1 MNTVK
6 YIAAVLILSLTAM
19 ILSGCAGFY
28 SGVSKDTVMVKKIPE
43 QKPDE
48 VVEYNG
54 VLSEETVKT
63 LSMNAVNKYF
73 EHNLSLDDI
82 VFEMFFMD
90 QQGIKTLLADAT
102 SNVKM
107 DRGFLV
113 EYKEPLKKV
122 ASGVYMANVM
132 NIYDPS
138 DAYGVVIN
146 AKDGEVLGIS
156 IVTNPSAEKQQ
167 KGLSHE
173 ELEGIANEFV
183 ESLGEYKLSDLE
195 LDDALY
201 YRGSV
206 EFYYIK
212 KNSDEVVLSVLLNAN
227 TGQGIGFYKD
237 MMTVLQLLMNKMK
250 SAYLYEEKNKK

>member
-1 MNTVK
+1 MSTVK

-28 SGVSKDTVMVKKIPE
+28 TGVSKDTVMVKKIPE

-156 IVTNPSAEKQQ
+156 KLTNPSVEKQQ
-167 KGLSHE
+167 KELSHE
-173 ELEGIANEFV
+173 ELEGHANEFV

-195 LDDALY
+195 LDNALY

-237 MMTVLQLLMNKMK
+237 MMTVLQFLMNKMK
-250 SAYLYEEKNKK
+250 SVYMYEEKYKK

>member
-6 YIAAVLILSLTAM
+6 YIAAALILSLTAM

-156 IVTNPSAEKQQ
+156 IVTNPSVDKQQ
-167 KGLSHE
+167 KMFTNE
-173 ELEGIANEFV
+173 ELESRANDFV

-206 EFYYIK
+206 EYYYMK
-212 KNSDEVVLSVLLNAN
+212 KGSDEVVLSVLLNAN

-237 MMTVLQLLMNKMK
+237 MMTVLQFLMNKMK
-250 SAYLYEEKNKK
+250 SVYLYEEKYKK